1 MVAVQPCTEWIPIKR
16 KKIAM
21 PETTWIVWKIKFLWS
36 YQCKRF
42 INQIRALESLKKAFK
57 YTSKDSLL
65 TIYKTFIKPHVDYCD
80 IIYDQPGNKSFCAKI
95 ECIWY
100 NAALTIT
107 GAIKGT
113 SQTKLYK
120 ELGYEFSRL
129 RRWYRRHF
137 SFFKNKTIVKPEY
150 LLDLIPIGQYFTI
163 LEV

>member
-1 MVAVQPCTEWIPIKR
+1 M
-16 KKIAM
+16 
-21 PETTWIVWKIKFLWS
+21 
-36 YQCKRF
+36 
-42 INQIRALESLKKAFK
+42 ESLKKAFK

-107 GAIKGT
+107 DAIKGT

-120 ELGYEFSRL
+120 ELGHEFSWL

-137 SFFKNKTIVKPEY
+137 AFFKNKTIVKPEY